1 MVRLNLNGMKPKTAF
16 LAGCLFGYIVSSVFY
31 IWLSGALRVESY
43 RVPTSANVYNLLNS
57 PNHNRKTWSS
67 YLTTFGSMGSPINK
81 ELGKPWKLATE
92 YHVKKTLFTAVYTS
106 RADVEVTAGIL
117 NATQD
122 TVTMDYRIFFG
133 GDSDFPIE
141 WRKLP
146 IMQLK
151 QEQDFSSQP
160 TVHQLFSLLKFVH
173 KKYIG
178 TYDWFLLASSEVYV
192 ATSDLEKL
200 LSKLDPYTPVYMGK
214 PGSTDPAEMADLK
227 MIPNEYFCEGGP
239 GIILSHAGLEAI
251 VPFLDECL
259 KQMESYMNEEG
270 SGSESEFG
278 RGDTELG
285 RCFSRKL
292 DIQCSTSR
300 EVGT

>member
-1 MVRLNLNGMKPKTAF
+1 
-16 LAGCLFGYIVSSVFY
+16 
-31 IWLSGALRVESY
+31 
-43 RVPTSANVYNLLNS
+43 
-57 PNHNRKTWSS
+57 
-67 YLTTFGSMGSPINK
+67 MGSPINK

-200 LSKLDPYTPVYMGK
+200 LSKLDPHTIVYMGR
-214 PGSTDPAEMADLK
+214 PGSQNPIEMASLR
-227 MIPNEYFCEGGP
+227 MMVNEYFCEGGP
-239 GIILSHAGLEAI
+239 GIILSHTALEAI

-259 KQMESYMNEEG
+259 KQVQSY
-270 SGSESEFG
+270 STFSRS
-278 RGDTELG
+278 DVELG

-292 DIQCSTSR
+292 DVHCSTSQ
-300 EVGT
+300 EVT